1 MIHVRATRVSGETTL
16 SQIIKLVEDAQ
27 SSKAPIQQFADK

>member
-1 MIHVRATRVSGETTL
+1 MIHIRVTKNEGETTL

-27 SSKAPIQQFADK
+27 TSKAPIQQFADK